1 MSKRLR
7 YKRPVRFPSEFYS
20 FVADF
25 TNGTQPGCRSLTSH
39 LRLGASKFAFAAL
52 AAVASPV
59 GVWAQDASVS
69 ANNIVTDGRTMTTVS
84 VNGNQTGITTSTIVK
99 NTGYNSFLNFEQVAD
114 TTVNLYLPDAT
125 SNLVNIVRD
134 GPVVIDGILNSYK
147 DGQIGGNVFFSDSHG
162 FIVGQSGVVN
172 VGSLTV
178 NTPTDQFLDSVIGA
192 DGTINEI
199 AASKLMRG
207 EIPIS
212 ADGSIIISG
221 QINAQNGITLDGQ
234 NVTLTGA
241 NSTQVT
247 ADELTQRQR
256 FQATVNAT
264 GLVEGGAMV
273 SSNGVIS
280 IVAAGSASVS
290 GRVNVGADTNGR
302 GGSINVTSGV
312 DITLAPTAELSAN
325 GEGASGIGGTIV
337 VYAGSSLFAQTGA
350 MVSAHG
356 AGTGAGGF
364 IELSGKYVEIGSVNI
379 DLMSDF
385 GLGGTFL
392 IDPDDVN
399 ITAASSILNAGV
411 NTQILANNSIT
422 IENGGSIDTTLLGG
436 VSGDITL
443 TAPTINVANGG
454 ILNASAVGGGTAG
467 TVSLIATKGNGG
479 TAQITVAGEIT
490 GGDVNLIATA
500 TAAPLTIIASLP
512 TADASVVI
520 NGGKIV
526 VSGALAVT
534 ATASTAAVAASLP
547 VGVVVT
553 NVTAAVDV
561 MGNAI
566 IEAASADLSSSAT
579 AVSIIATQSLA
590 PANSSVDGAV
600 AVSTVNSSATTHI
613 GDAAEL
619 TITDNVSLSATNTVI
634 SHADAIPIAVAFG
647 ASVAVSVVT
656 ATTAATID
664 GMGYISANSL
674 SLDTTTATDIVAN
687 ASAAAGG
694 ATAPHA
700 GSEASNYLNDAKYQ
714 SAASTSEGQVSVVGA
729 FALSDLTSTTT
740 ATVNSGKASDITGI
754 ASINTLTSNTVNVTA
769 DGSALDSDVG
779 VGVAVGINLAKV
791 QNNATLA
798 GQGISAGSLAVTAR
812 MNSAAAGTN
821 SFITNATSGAGGTSV
836 GVAGSLAVNLID
848 TQSLATI
855 SATAPVGI
863 NGGSITISAEDESV
877 STATAVPDTTGATG
891 DVGVGASVAINIV
904 ANRTTAIV
912 SNGTSITTP
921 GSVTLSADSVHA
933 ITTTA
938 EAGSSGGI
946 SITPALALSLVN
958 NVTTAQLGTGTTA
971 QQSAG
976 DINILASQQATETT
990 TASGAAAG
998 SDAAI
1003 GAAVSI
1009 ALIDDTVSATTLRDL
1024 NAANDITLRSWGASL
1039 STLEATASASGS
1051 EAADSSGDAQA
1062 GQDSDVDGTVTS
1074 NLTHASDQQNTAGVG
1089 DIDQQTA
1096 SSDGAAADSG
1106 RSASTG
1112 EGKVTVA
1119 AAVGVNVQNAT
1130 VSAGVPD
1137 GRSITAGGALI
1148 VATSSNITGAITTDG
1163 SAAGENPAAVGIGAA
1178 VSVNVVH
1185 AKNDATIG
1193 NSSVNADSVNV
1204 TAIKLDVAKLVAG
1217 VSADAVGDTYLSSAK
1232 SGAGGSNVG
1241 LAGSL
1246 ALNLVD
1252 TQSQATIAGGATV
1265 TLVGGDLLLN
1275 SDNQTS
1281 TTASALPDETG
1292 AAGGDVGIGASV
1304 AINILGNRSTANLG
1318 DEAVLTGVD
1327 EVTLSAS
1334 AIHEITTEA
1343 EAGSEGGVSITPVV
1357 ALSMINNTTTASLG
1371 TLAAGMTSTG
1381 AVTISAIQQATTTT
1395 TAKGQAAGGTA
1406 AIGAALALNLV
1417 NDKVIATTNR
1427 DITAGG
1433 DVTLS
1438 AAGASLGTLLAE
1450 ASASG
1455 GAPADDNGD
1464 AEAGQDD
1471 TVDDTVD
1478 GQFSSAQSQQ
1488 TASGVGDDD
1497 QQGETGSA
1505 ASEDHSAETSEGKV
1519 TVAAAVAVNIQ
1530 KSTVSASVQNTVNI
1544 SSPTGTL
1551 NILTASNT
1559 DASVTTNASAVGEE
1573 GAQAQVGIGAAVS
1586 VNVVRSANDATLG
1599 AGTHDVNGVNISANK
1614 LDVAALASNP
1624 ASTATRSDTYLS
1636 SATSGAGGTKV
1647 GIAGSLG
1654 MNIVDTHSVASIADG
1669 ASVTLSGDVTISADN
1684 QTKTTA
1690 TALPVEG
1697 TAGGTVGI
1705 GASAAINILGNR
1717 AIAKIGNNVTLTN
1730 ANNLTVSASAVHDIT
1745 TKAEAGAS
1753 GGVSIVPVLALA
1765 LVTNTASATIG
1776 SNAST
1781 LVVNNTV
1788 KVTVEQDATETTNA
1802 SATAAGDKV
1811 AVGIALSLALV
1822 TDKVVV
1828 STDRSIT
1835 ATEGNVTF
1843 SASGISTGSLTV
1855 TAGAAG
1861 AAEADENDES
1871 TDGGGDV
1878 DTKVSDQFGFASKIQ
1893 TDSNVGDTEQKS
1905 DTTATSGQDHSAGT
1919 SEGKLSVAAAVGVNV
1934 VTSSVSAKMTDGK
1947 DITAG
1952 GHLTVIAAN
1961 GTSGSVTSDAS
1972 ASGTQVSIGAAASVN
1987 AITSTNTARLGAATY
2002 TANGVTV
2009 SALKATPPNTPH
2021 VDSFITSAKSGAGGT
2036 KVGIAGALA
2045 LNLINSSSVA
2055 AISSTSIVN
2064 AGTGASIISADQ
2076 QMIATAS
2083 AAPLD
2088 DSATSGG
2095 KVGIGASV
2103 ALNLITSTS
2112 TAQIEDGA
2120 IFNNGAGISVLANS
2134 DVSTVTVA
2142 KAGSEGG
2149 IAIDAVV
2156 ALALLDITT
2165 TARIGTGNAI
2175 ETAGAVTITAT
2186 GAGENTATGTGE
2198 AAGGKVGVGAA
2209 VAVIAGGGDRST
2221 DILDTSVTSAVLA
2234 RDLTA
2239 SALTISASSARSYEA
2254 YATASSGGGKDMTDQ
2269 EAADSKSEST
2279 NNLEE
2284 NKNYQQGTGTP
2295 DQNAEGTS
2303 GTKGGNKV
2311 AVAAAVGVAAAQD
2324 LVSATLEDVTVTL
2337 TNDLIISATNDV
2349 DIMTRGDGT
2358 ASGAKVGVAVGVALS
2373 ISNNTANASIADGA
2387 TIASA
2392 GVITVNADTSKNMS
2406 HEVGKTDFLNGL
2418 SAIAFA
2424 GASSSKVSVAGALA
2438 VDVSNMTASATIGD
2452 NVTIGNVSRVGAV
2465 NVTADNSSRMSAKAT
2480 SYAVSTGKVGVGA
2493 SIAVIVSENEYEANV
2508 GAGTSIRSEG
2518 VTVSAANAKID
2529 PTETFSFTDL
2539 ESFQGDVVN
2548 KPLFSTGNYYTEAI
2562 GGSGSPKVAVQGSFA
2577 VMVFSD
2583 TMSAAVGKSLNSP
2596 AITAVTSV
2604 DSNGK
2609 NVTVSASNAV
2619 AARALSGAVALS
2631 GKVGVGVSSSVI
2643 VNESNTTAELG
2654 TNARLTAAGLVKIDA
2669 DGSQE
2674 IDVISVSAAG
2684 ASTVG
2689 VAGVASVLISKN
2701 DVQALVG
2708 SGAQIAATGNV
2719 SITADNDFDNLSVAG
2734 GLGVGNSAGIGAA
2747 AIVVTVNNITRAALA
2762 DGTSTANGVSISD
2775 VGALNIA
2782 ANATESGDA
2791 YAVAGGAAPGS
2802 VGVGAGAA
2810 IFIIDTTTEALVGNF
2825 AEIGQSSAAG
2835 DVSITAQDDT
2845 TLFTFPGAAGLGGS
2859 VGAGAAVGVGII
2871 TKTVS
2876 AKIGSDAKATGS
2888 DVLVEALSGEAVN
2901 VIAVSAGVGGSA
2913 GLAGAVAVYT
2923 IENNTTSSIGA
2934 RAEVFAARNVA
2945 VLAND
2950 FASVDSLVGSVG
2962 AGGSAGIGASVGIV
2976 IIDNKT
2982 YASVADGAKV
2992 TALGAGTG
3000 VDYVSDFNVTFSALS
3015 DSFKGAGLPD
3025 WDASGGLTASN
3036 ATANNADSKVGL
3048 TASDARDV
3056 GLSLLTKTRNSETF
3070 TQTANGV
3077 VVNAAASNSIRSLE
3091 IGFGGGGSAAI
3102 ALSGNVPVITADTR
3116 ATIGAAQINK
3126 MAGVADARQSII
3138 VAATSDIYNMG
3149 IAGAAAIGG
3158 GVGAGAGVTVT
3169 VVENTT
3175 KATVATGADMK
3186 AERDVNVTA
3195 LSKADFVSF
3204 SAAAAGG
3211 GSVALAGGV
3220 GVVSLTS
3227 TTTAQ
3232 LGGKTVA
3239 GGNVEVL
3246 ADDQTRVASMAGS
3259 VSVGLG
3265 VAGVGGAISVLSIDK
3280 TTTAEILANA
3290 NVTALGKDGTLS
3302 GYTGADMNSTTAVRG
3317 INIAATS
3324 GESNLTIAASAAGGL
3339 YAGISGVVTVQMHDI
3354 NTSAK
3359 IGANALINQDASQPG
3374 AHADQDVVVTARDT
3388 SISNVY
3394 AGGLAVGFVGLAGTI
3409 DVGVIKTTTTAV
3421 IADGVNLT
3429 AKRNVRVNALSN
3441 KAGNSVIVAGAAGLV
3456 SIGAAI
3462 AIYDY
3467 GNGIDPNGESKS
3479 QMSDASDGEFTLD
3492 DITGQASGQTNDE
3505 DGDGVS
3511 SLFEDAGT
3519 DQRIKTASSRAQT
3532 ARELITLE
3540 TDGTGLLVPAGTSA
3554 NIGNAT
3560 IIAGNEIG
3568 VRSYDK
3574 LTTTFTAGAA
3584 AAGIA
3589 GVGAG
3594 IVVQSVDTTNTAQLS
3609 GAATV
3614 SSAALAIN
3622 AHTIHS
3628 LTADT
3633 IVGAAGGFGLAA
3645 AVTYIEDNSDTYA
3658 YINGATVSV
3667 SGGVAVNAISARTID
3682 ADATGVSLGLT
3693 GAAGVSYAET
3703 SIGGETKAALGSDAS
3718 GATSNQG
3725 VNIGTSG
3732 NRTGSVTLGATS
3744 TDSVLAETIAAGGGI
3759 GFAIQGA
3766 VADGD
3771 VVTTVAT
3778 EMNNAN
3784 IYTANAIN
3792 SMASSN
3798 SAATT
3803 DSTGV
3808 SISGGLA
3815 AGVSLAES
3823 KLDVT
3828 VSNNVLG
3835 GSVLDGGSV
3844 SIGSEITRGR
3854 NDSDALAAAGALVGV
3869 AGSDAESDN
3878 TSSAITTVSGSTIN
3892 SGGQVSIT
3900 AATSTEQT
3908 SKSSGL
3914 AIGLIAAG
3922 SNNALSKSNTET
3934 ITAVTNMNGIT
3945 AGGLNITSTGDDKNY
3960 STAVAG
3966 SGGLVAGAASSSDTS
3981 TTSRTEAYA
3990 TTTGGA
3996 GNKYVIDVSTGL
4008 VDINATHTANFGGT
4022 VDSTQASLVG
4032 ASGADL
4038 DHQVRTTVIAEL
4050 GDHASVRA
4058 SNLTIEAAN
4067 NVFNRFRNSSGAI
4080 VGYESAEWNV
4090 NSGSGGLLNLPAGKA
4105 NVNIVQN
4112 TEANVGNNAD
4122 IRLLALGAGVSDLRI
4137 EAFNDVITEQKAKL
4151 DSGGAIATAKSVVE
4165 LAAIQNA
4172 TVNIGSN
4179 STLLVDLGNINVGAW
4194 NNARMEGRASA
4205 TTYGIAGAPDG
4216 HSWANLGVAN
4226 IVNIGTDTRIEA
4238 SNGYAPADG
4247 SLPRQATVN
4256 IFAGRSPE
4264 SGDRFTKE
4272 SVASNVNIKT
4282 TIDLFNNSA
4291 IPIPGSP
4298 DARANVI
4305 INASVNQGTTDNTN
4319 VSDTVPLIGVLA
4331 AGDIT
4336 IGAERGDIT
4345 LSAVGFGTDIY
4356 RQALAAAAS
4365 AVSEAFGGDEVTF
4378 DYHGGTT
4385 SNTGVGRVDL
4395 HGLVATGLQKYKSL
4409 TLDYG
4414 QGCTPTLVSCIVV
4427 SGTIGEDG
4435 ITRSSIT
4442 PDNSII
4448 IQRLRQ
4454 LELLIANTDGDTV
4467 AKGAYQN
4474 EINFLRQK
4482 LAALGLG
4489 SFDGSGNFSLAPYTS
4504 GLSPQQVLLAQK
4516 AETEVQLSGVTTGFT
4531 NQATVAD
4538 SSLSGS
4544 IAGAYNNGSANDHE
4558 SYVTAVRSAAASLT
4572 SYTSA
4577 VTTINTTPATIQ
4589 VSDGNGGFNTVNNPA
4604 LLVAP
4609 YTTAVTLVNT
4619 YNGYNS
4625 TISTNRTQANGFR
4638 TTINTNIA
4646 ANTTLQS
4653 EINGL
4658 ISIINA
4664 PGSTSAQVSTAQTQ
4678 ITSKLNAIVTN
4689 NTAIKTATNN
4699 LNSRM
4704 GTINTAL
4711 VNLTTTANGG
4721 TAIVKDPLASFGS
4734 LSYNLVAVDRAKTFV
4749 NDWDVALGTVNSTI
4763 STRVTT
4769 LVGSTPP
4776 VGGYTVGS
4784 FTTIASA
4791 LASSIPTQTEI
4802 NNASTTPAAAPTIPL
4817 IEVDDVAARLGN
4829 IYLSGNV
4836 VTGGSTGILSAPG
4849 NAEINITNNTAATL
4863 KVNNITMPSYDA
4875 GHVRVNGV
4883 LVDSIDDVAS
4893 FAPGQPTST
4902 KFAQVITGLTSSRPI
4917 VTLTNNYNPT
4927 DIAFP
4932 LGLAPP
4938 DLIVDGVINNIEG
4951 TVDLTSE
4958 YGNIFVYGAINA
4970 GSVNIVA
4977 KNGDFVSSY
4986 VNGFNHIGG
4995 DPASFNS
5002 PINSAEAG
5010 IGIIANG
5017 AISISA
5023 RYLNIN
5029 STIQSGIVDLSL
5041 NLSAIPTLTA
5051 LNPMDI
5057 GVYESAITIAFTTYR
5072 NSLTAGNSPSE
5083 TTQVPNVYG
5092 ESFTLNFNPTGLNTT
5107 ELKAAITEYKA
5118 AIVLDPSANPMYVIP
5133 VTTGGERQLI
5143 NIKDYLSGTGITP
5156 RLEFAV
5162 SDANTYKSDSGANGL
5177 AYQVVRSLTDD
5188 IGASYDV
5195 DNAQYVVNGA
5205 EVHGG
5210 YIQLYGQ
5217 ILNTSSTGGE
5227 LNVLDGFGRINIT
5240 NSSSIPLVL
5249 QTIDAGSDTTD
5260 VFGRGTAGVIDI
5272 TDITNVVS
5280 PDGDAPSQVS
5290 VKRTVYKRD
5299 YVPGNSTGAIQIATQ
5314 TGMLSTTTGLP
5325 SYSGTALV
5333 FSADGST
5340 SSDGND
5346 RNASYIT
5353 TSNLR
5358 YIWTTA
5364 TEYRLQ
5370 TTVTTKDRQLFG
5382 SSALSID
5389 FDTNFNSIGAPNVLS
5404 AVRVADG
5411 TYLSQVNTPTG
5422 TTTFINDG
5430 SGNPAILVTSPTN
5443 YVETPNTDSLVAPY
5457 QLVEGD
5463 FSFSDPR
5470 SSYTQTGQSSRSCNW
5485 WTLCIDS
5492 SVTTTYLLDQY
5503 YTTIKTS
5510 SLKADNPIGINFIGY
5525 NTAKVEV
5532 TSPSNVTLNGQVSAR
5547 NGDVLIAA
5555 TGSGHSIISND
5566 PGALITGRR
5575 ISLEAGASVGAS
5587 SGAAV
5592 QLRMDGVASGNGAL
5606 IATAGAGNV
5615 NLNAPNG
5622 VVVQKVTAAGNPEAD
5637 NGNVNI
5643 TVGTDIKSAQVGQFF
5658 TPTTDTAPLIQ
5669 APRVRLVAGN
5679 GDVGS
5684 IANPLMVN
5692 TGYSLGSRFFGNNVD
5707 PDPYYGLTVLAS
5719 GDIGI
5724 SSASWGNTS
5733 QAWTGNEDGTMLVDQ
5748 VVSLGGDILLR
5759 TTGQILDNNPIEAV
5773 DTRTYAELLG
5783 YWNSL
5788 GLVEGTTEN
5797 AEKVAF
5803 VKATFEQGRNVD
5815 YQTYWKMR
5823 STQAD
5828 GGETY
5833 NPAFDF
5839 ELDELSDMYQA
5850 LLRVGADIAS
5860 YEQEQTNIY
5869 HALHATVGDLTQ
5881 TYEAGYGGLPDYDD
5895 YWAIRQTQS
5904 DRGEVY
5910 DSNHQY
5916 TVDPDSALYQRLVAA
5931 NINVATYEADQ
5942 TARYHALNAEVGTLT
5957 TTYVS
5962 GYQGKAHY
5970 DDYWQMRQSQPDSGA
5985 TYNPTFEVTLNTD
5998 SRTYQTLV
6006 EQGVDIGA
6014 YEDQL
6019 TDRYH
6024 ALHNEVGGLTATYDT
6039 GYRYVLADNPD
6050 DEAALLN
6057 RSSYT
6062 ENQLVFKLSPGA
6074 LKTITGTNPVIKAPN
6089 VKGRTVT
6096 LEAGVGI
6103 GETLNRD
6110 PNVANSGGIDIPGG
6124 LAPSA
6129 LTDAQKIALARAER
6143 PDLLIIVGAI
6153 GGLPVGA
6160 TQEQTDAYNDA
6171 VNAGVLIGPTTV
6183 YLGKN
6188 ESEMTAGERAV
6199 LQAAAS
6205 GLVDAKELTIKVLS
6219 KRPLNFEANEALNV
6233 VVTGVPTAGLD
6244 TGSAFLASRGNG
6256 LLNSISVAGETRIQA
6271 VGPIA
6276 NVGTG
6281 IVQTGNLILESA
6293 QGGIGS
6299 GLNPL
6304 NLNAPVFGPLQISLH
6319 DGASLIGRAQG
6330 DIDLDMAGTAN
6341 IDTIYSPGDVTVA
6354 GETGILNAN
6363 DDDLINILGR
6373 VVTLTA
6379 EAGDIGAAER
6389 TLNVGVNFG
6398 GGITAAAPA
6407 GAIYVSGT
6415 RVAKFVVTSA
6425 LAPNAIS
6432 LLSKTDVVINGPV
6445 TTDGQVILNSIGKT
6459 SITDRG
6465 VVTSNLGNIDVTVG
6479 SIQMFDGATLV
6490 SQAGTVDVTTTLG
6503 DAVLTGVS
6511 AFGDVTI
6518 DVVDRVFAGTTPLRD
6533 YDIETTSQDA
6543 VVMVIAGLG
6552 IGDKTMPNTVS
6563 LDWPFDV
6570 DNAMGPVTDVA
6581 NPLIIKTGKIDL
6593 EATTGDV
6600 NVITP
6605 LAIAEAQL
6613 NAVAGSIDIA
6623 AAAAFHTQS
6632 STSGQDVIVVSVGD
6646 LTADALSGGTSS
6658 SGLVNLISTAGALNV
6673 GTSTSSGTQT
6683 MNALNDV
6690 TFTQITTTGA
6700 LPTDPGNVDG
6710 TSTNGAIIGGSI
6722 DATGTV
6728 QLTGNGI
6735 GFDTINAGVDAI
6747 LVSSKDIIG
6756 DTLEA
6761 ANHADLTA
6769 GSETYLGDIA
6779 INNVSAKTMSFD
6791 AKGELK
6797 LPDLNVAESVILR
6810 GGTITGEITQVPSGP
6825 NPLQLTLAG
6834 GRGAVGTRATV
6845 SVDAPAGLEIGDLF
6859 FVDTLLDTTA
6869 ENVSIANAFVPGS
6882 LRLMSPLQTLL
6893 FDNRSPLP
6901 QYNANVQFYE
6911 QSLAF
6916 DLDLQGFAST
6926 SNAFV
6931 VQYNVSAD
6939 STEEADLLEFPG
6951 AGLVRDTIRTMRS
6964 AVDWG
6969 HEPGTLLWGL
6979 DLSVDEVDIVYEDD
6993 DVIFI
6998 DDVAYFVGSV
7008 RGQGPA
7014 VKLGEQ

>member
-1 MSKRLR
+1 M
-7 YKRPVRFPSEFYS
+7 
-20 FVADF
+20 
-25 TNGTQPGCRSLTSH
+25 
-39 LRLGASKFAFAAL
+39 
-52 AAVASPV
+52 ASPV
-59 GVWAQDASVS
+59 VVRAQDAGAS
-69 ANNIVTDGRTMTTVS
+69 AAPVNNIVTDGRTMTTVS
-84 VNGNQTGITTSTIVK
+84 VSGSQTGITTGTIVN
-99 NTGYNSFLNFEQVAD
+99 NTGYNSFSSFKQVAD
-114 TTVNLYLPDAT
+114 TTVNLYLPSDT
-125 SNLVNIVRD
+125 SNLVNIVRG
-134 GPVVIDGILNSYK
+134 GPVVVDGILNSYK
-147 DGQIGGNVFFSDSHG
+147 DGEIGGNVFFSDSHG

-178 NTPTDQFLDSVIGA
+178 NTPTDQFLESVIGA
-192 DGTINEI
+192 DGTINHV
-199 AASKLMRG
+199 AAGKLMRG

-212 ADGSIIISG
+212 PDGLIVISG

-234 NVTLTGA
+234 NVTLTGSNGA
-241 NSTQVT
+241 QVT
-247 ADELTQRQR
+247 GNDLTQRQL
-256 FQATVNAT
+256 FQATVNSA
-264 GLVEGGAMV
+264 GLVEGGSMV
-273 SSNGVIS
+273 SNNGVIS
-280 IVAAGSASVS
+280 IVAAGNANVS
-290 GRVNVGADTNGR
+290 GQVSVGASSTGQ
-302 GGSINVTSGV
+302 GGQINVTSGG
-312 DITLAPTAELSAN
+312 DITVAPTANLSAD
-325 GEGASGIGGTIV
+325 GEGVSGIGGTIV

-350 MVSAHG
+350 MISARG

-364 IELSGKYVEIGSVNI
+364 VELSGKYVEIGSVEL
-379 DLMSDF
+379 DLLSDS
-385 GLGGTFL
+385 GAGGTLL
-392 IDPDDVN
+392 IDPIDVT
-399 ITAASSILNAGV
+399 ITAGNSILNAGV
-411 NTQILANNSIT
+411 NTVVEADNSIT
-422 IENGGSIDTTLLGG
+422 IAAGGSIDTTLSGG
-436 VSGDITL
+436 ASGDITL
-443 TAPTINVANGG
+443 TAPIIGVVAGG
-454 ILNASAVGGGTAG
+454 LLNAEAVDAGGTAG
-467 TVSLIATKGNGG
+467 TVSLNASKIGGG
-479 TAQITVAGEIT
+479 TAQITIGGEIR

-500 TAAPLTIIASLP
+500 TSAPLTIIASLP
-512 TADASVVI
+512 TATASISI
-520 NGGKIV
+520 NGGVIAA
-526 VSGALAVT
+526 SGALIAT
-534 ATASTAAVAASLP
+534 ATASSAAVAANLP

-553 NVTAAVDV
+553 NISASVDV
-561 MGNAI
+561 IGGATINA
-566 IEAASADLSSSAT
+566 SSAT
-579 AVSIIATQSLA
+579 LSSDATAVNVIATQSLV

-600 AVSTVNSSATTHI
+600 AISTVNSSAITHV
-613 GDAAEL
+613 GTADL
-619 TITDNVSLSATNTVI
+619 TITGDVSLGATNTVM
-634 SHADAIPIAVAFG
+634 SHADATPNAAAFG
-647 ASVAVSVVT
+647 ASVAVSVVN

-664 GMGYISANSL
+664 GMGYISAGSL
-674 SLDTTTATDIVAN
+674 SLNAITATDIVAN
-687 ASAAAGG
+687 ASAASGG
-694 ATAPHA
+694 ATEPQA
-700 GSEASNYLNDAKYQ
+700 GSEASNYLSDPNYQ

-729 FALSDLTSTTT
+729 LAISDLTSTTT
-740 ATVNSGKASDITGI
+740 ASVNSGKISVIAGN
-754 ASINTLTSNTVNVTA
+754 ASINTLTSNTANVTA

-798 GQGISAGSLAVTAR
+798 GQGISAGSLVVSAG
-812 MNSAAAGTN
+812 MNAAAAGTN

-836 GVAGSLAVNLID
+836 GVAGSLAVNLVD
-848 TQSLATI
+848 TQSLASI
-855 SATAPVGI
+855 SADVPVVI
-863 NGGSITISAEDESV
+863 NGGTVTISAEDESV
-877 STATAVPDTTGATG
+877 STANAAPDTTGATG

-904 ANRTTAIV
+904 ANRTTAGIANNTYI
-912 SNGTSITTP
+912 STP

-946 SITPALALSLVN
+946 SITPALALALVS
-958 NVTTAQLGTGTTA
+958 NVTAAQIGTGTSV
-971 QQSAG
+971 QQSTG
-976 DINILASQQATETT
+976 DISVLASQQATETT

-1003 GAAVSI
+1003 GAAISI
-1009 ALIDDTVSATTLRDL
+1009 ALIDDTVSATTFRDL
-1024 NAANDITLRSWGASL
+1024 NATNDITLRSWGSSL

-1051 EAADSSGDAQA
+1051 EAADSNGDAQA
-1062 GQDSDVDGTVTS
+1062 GQDSDVDATVTS

-1089 DIDQQTA
+1089 DTDQQQA
-1096 SSDGAAADSG
+1096 SSDGAADDSG

-1119 AAVGVNVQNAT
+1119 AAVGVNVQNAA

-1137 GRSITAGGALI
+1137 SRNITAGGALT
-1148 VATSSNITGAITTDG
+1148 VATSSNITGSITTDG
-1163 SAAGENPAAVGIGAA
+1163 SAVGENPAAVGIGAA
-1178 VSVNVVH
+1178 VAVNVIH

-1193 NSSVNADSVNV
+1193 NGIVNAASVNV
-1204 TAIKLDVAKLVAG
+1204 TSLKLDVAKLVAG
-1217 VSADAVGDTYLSSAK
+1217 DPADAVADTYLASAT

-1241 LAGSL
+1241 IAGSL

-1252 TQSQATIAGGATV
+1252 TQSKATIAGGATV
-1265 TLVGGDLLLN
+1265 TLAGDDLVLK

-1304 AINILGNRSTANLG
+1304 AINIIANRSTATLG
-1318 DEAVLTGVD
+1318 DEAVLTGAD

-1357 ALSMINNTTTASLG
+1357 ALSMINNTTTAFLG
-1371 TLAAGMTSTG
+1371 TLAAGVTSTG
-1381 AVTISAIQQATTTT
+1381 AVTISATQQATTTT

-1417 NDKVIATTNR
+1417 NDKVSATTNR
-1427 DITAGG
+1427 NITAGG

-1438 AAGASLGTLLAE
+1438 AAGASFGTLLAE

-1464 AEAGQDD
+1464 AEAGQDS

-1478 GQFSSAQSQQ
+1478 GQFTSAKSQQ
-1488 TASGVGDDD
+1488 AASGVGDDD
-1497 QQGETGSA
+1497 QQGDTGSA
-1505 ASEDHSAETSEGKV
+1505 ASENHSAETSEGKV

-1530 KSTVSASVQNTVNI
+1530 NSTVSASVPNTVNI
-1544 SSPTGTL
+1544 TSDTGIL

-1559 DASVTTNASAVGEE
+1559 DGSVTTNASAVGEE

-1586 VNVVRSANDATLG
+1586 VNVVRSASDATLG
-1599 AGTHDVNGVNISANK
+1599 TGTHDVKGVNISANK

-1624 ASTATRSDTYLS
+1624 ASTATRSDTYFS

-1647 GIAGSLG
+1647 GIAGALG
-1654 MNIVDTHSVASIADG
+1654 LNIVDTHSVASIADG
-1669 ASVTLSGDVTISADN
+1669 ADVTLSGNVSISADN
-1684 QTKTTA
+1684 QTTTTA
-1690 TALPVEG
+1690 EALPVEG

-1717 AIAKIGNNVTLTN
+1717 AIAKVGNNVTLTN
-1730 ANNLTVSASAVHDIT
+1730 ADNLTVSASAVHDIT
-1745 TKAEAGAS
+1745 TTAEAGAS

-1781 LVVNNTV
+1781 LVVND
-1788 KVTVEQDATETTNA
+1788 TVEVTAEQEATETTDA
-1802 SATAAGDKV
+1802 SATAVGDKV

-1835 ATEGNVTF
+1835 ATTGDVTF

-1878 DTKVSDQFGFASKIQ
+1878 DAKVTDQFTFASDTQ
-1893 TDSNVGDTEQKS
+1893 SSSNVGDAEQKS
-1905 DTTATSGQDHSAGT
+1905 DTTATSSQDHSAGT

-1934 VTSSVSAKMTDGK
+1934 VTASVSANMTDGR

-1987 AITSTNTARLGAATY
+1987 AITSTNNARLGTATY

-2009 SALKATPPNTPH
+2009 SALKATPPNAPH
-2021 VDSFITSAKSGAGGT
+2021 VDSFVTSAKSGAGGT
-2036 KVGIAGALA
+2036 KIGIAGALA
-2045 LNLINSSSVA
+2045 LNLIDSSSVA
-2055 AISSTSIVN
+2055 TISSTSIVD
-2064 AGTGASIISADQ
+2064 AGTGASTISADQ
-2076 QMIATAS
+2076 QMTASAS

-2134 DVSTVTVA
+2134 DVSTVTEA
-2142 KAGSEGG
+2142 SAGSEGG

-2165 TARIGTGNAI
+2165 TARIGTGSAI
-2175 ETAGAVTITAT
+2175 ITAGDVTVTAT
-2186 GAGENTATGTGE
+2186 GAGENTVTGTGE
-2198 AAGGKVGVGAA
+2198 AEGGKVGVGAA

-2221 DILDTSVTSAVLA
+2221 DIKDTSVTSAVLA
-2234 RDLTA
+2234 RDLTGD
-2239 SALTISASSARSYEA
+2239 ALTISATSARSYEA
-2254 YATASSGGGKDMTDQ
+2254 YATASAGGGKDLEPSETSS
-2269 EAADSKSEST
+2269 AEST
-2279 NNLEE
+2279 QNLKETE
-2284 NKNYQQGTGTP
+2284 GYQEGTGTP
-2295 DQNAEGTS
+2295 EENVES
-2303 GTKGGNKV
+2303 TKGGNKV

-2324 LVSATLEDVTVTL
+2324 IVSATLEDVTVTL
-2337 TNDLIISATNDV
+2337 TDDLIISAANDV

-2387 TIASA
+2387 TVASA
-2392 GVITVNADTSKNMS
+2392 GTITVNADTSKNMS
-2406 HEVGKTDFLNGL
+2406 QEDGKTDFLNGL

-2452 NVTIGNVSRVGAV
+2452 NVTIGDLSRVGAV
-2465 NVTADNSSRMSAKAT
+2465 NVTAGNSSRMSAKAT

-2508 GAGTSIRSEG
+2508 GAGTSIISEG
-2518 VTVSAANAKID
+2518 VTVSAENAKIE
-2529 PTETFSFTDL
+2529 PTESFSFTDL
-2539 ESFQGDVVN
+2539 ESFQDDVVN

-2583 TMSAAVGKSLNSP
+2583 TTSAAIGKSLNSP
-2596 AITAVTSV
+2596 AYTAMTTV
-2604 DSNGK
+2604 DSNGE
-2609 NVTVSASNAV
+2609 NVTVSASNAL

-2643 VNESNTTAELG
+2643 VSEGNTTAELG
-2654 TNARLTAAGLVKIDA
+2654 TNARLTDAGEVEIDA
-2669 DGSQE
+2669 DGLQE

-2689 VAGVASVLISKN
+2689 VAGVASVLISENNVK
-2701 DVQALVG
+2701 ALVG
-2708 SGAQIAATGNV
+2708 SGAQIAASGGV

-2762 DGTSTANGVSISD
+2762 DGTSTANGVIISEA
-2775 VGALNIA
+2775 GALNIA
-2782 ANATESGDA
+2782 ATATESGEA

-2802 VGVGAGAA
+2802 VGVGAGAG

-2825 AEIGQSSAAG
+2825 AEIGQTSATG
-2835 DVSITAQDDT
+2835 DVSITARDDT

-2859 VGAGAAVGVGII
+2859 VGAGAAVGIGII
-2871 TKTVS
+2871 TKAVS
-2876 AKIGSDAKATGS
+2876 AEIGSDAEVASS
-2888 DVLVEALSGEAVN
+2888 DVSVKALSGEAIN
-2901 VIAVSAGVGGSA
+2901 IIAVSAGVGGSA

-2923 IENNTTSSIGA
+2923 IENDTTASIGA

-2945 VLAND
+2945 VLANG
-2950 FASVDSLVGSVG
+2950 FTSVDSLVGSVG

-2976 IIDNKT
+2976 IIDNAT
-2982 YASVADGAKV
+2982 YASIADGAKV
-2992 TALGAGTG
+2992 TALGNG
-3000 VDYVSDFNVTFSALS
+3000 VGVGYISDFDVYFSELS
-3015 DSFKGAGLPD
+3015 DSFDGAELPD
-3025 WDASGGLTASN
+3025 WDDDSGLTASN
-3036 ATANNADSKVGL
+3036 ATADGADSDVGL
-3048 TASDARDV
+3048 TASEARDV
-3056 GLSLLTKTRNSETF
+3056 GLSLLTKTRNSDTI

-3091 IGFGGGGSAAI
+3091 VGFAGGGSAAI

-3116 ATIGAAQINK
+3116 ATIGAAEINK
-3126 MAGVADARQSII
+3126 MAGAAGDNQSVI
-3138 VAATSDIYNMG
+3138 VAAASDIYNLG
-3149 IAGAAAIGG
+3149 IAGAVALGG
-3158 GVGAGAGVTVT
+3158 GVGAGAGVTVS

-3186 AERDVNVTA
+3186 AEQNVNVTA
-3195 LSKADFVSF
+3195 YSKADFVTF

-3246 ADDQTRVASMAGS
+3246 ADNQTRVASMAGS

-3290 NVTALGKDGTLS
+3290 DVTALGNDDAMS
-3302 GYTGADMNSTTAVRG
+3302 AYTGADMTSTTAVRG
-3317 INIAATS
+3317 INVAAIS

-3359 IGANALINQDASQPG
+3359 IGADALINKDTSLG
-3374 AHADQDVVVTARDT
+3374 VAHSGQDVVVTARNT

-3394 AGGLAVGFVGLAGTI
+3394 AGGLAVGFVGLAGTV
-3409 DVGVIKTTTTAV
+3409 DVGVVKTTTTAV
-3421 IADGVNLT
+3421 IADGVNLD
-3429 AKRNVRVNALSN
+3429 AAHDVRVNALSN

-3456 SIGAAI
+3456 SIGAAV

-3467 GNGIDPNGESKS
+3467 GNGIDPNGESKN
-3479 QMSDASDGEFTLD
+3479 QMSDASDGAFTLD
-3492 DITGQASGQTNDE
+3492 DITDQAVGQTNDE
-3505 DGDGVS
+3505 DGEGIS
-3511 SLFEDAGT
+3511 SLFTDAGT
-3519 DQRIKTASSRAQT
+3519 DDRIKTASSRAQT
-3532 ARELITLE
+3532 ARESITLE

-3554 NIGNAT
+3554 NIGDVT
-3560 IIAGNEIG
+3560 ITAGNAIG
-3568 VRSYDK
+3568 VHSYDK

-3584 AAGIA
+3584 AAGVA

-3614 SSAALAIN
+3614 SSAVLAIN
-3622 AHTIHS
+3622 ALSIHS

-3633 IVGAAGGFGLAA
+3633 VVGAAGGFGLAA
-3645 AVTYIEDNSDTYA
+3645 AATYIEDNSDTYA
-3658 YINGATVSV
+3658 YINGATISV
-3667 SGGVAVNAISARTID
+3667 SGGVAVNAISARAID
-3682 ADATGVSLGLT
+3682 ADASGVALGLS

-3718 GATSNQG
+3718 GVTSNQG

-3744 TDSVLAETIAAGGGI
+3744 IDSVLVETIAAGGGI

-3766 VADGD
+3766 VADGG

-3778 EMNNAN
+3778 EMNNAE
-3784 IYTANAIN
+3784 IYTAGAIS
-3792 SMASSN
+3792 SMASAN

-3803 DSTGV
+3803 DATGV

-3815 AGVSLAES
+3815 AGVSLSES
-3823 KLDVT
+3823 ALDVS
-3828 VSNNVLG
+3828 VSNTVQG

-3854 NDSDALAAAGALVGV
+3854 TDSDALAAAGALVGI

-3878 TSSAITTVSGSTIN
+3878 TSSAITSVSGSTIN
-3892 SGGQVSIT
+3892 SAGQVSIT

-3908 SKSSGL
+3908 SKSSGI

-3922 SNNALSKSNTET
+3922 SNNALSKSNTRT
-3934 ITAVTNMNGIT
+3934 ISAVINMYGIT
-3945 AGGLNITSTGDDKNY
+3945 AGGLDITSTGDDKNF
-3960 STAVAG
+3960 STAEAG

-3981 TTSRTEAYA
+3981 TVSLTEAYA

-4008 VDINATHTANFGGT
+4008 VDINATHTVDFGGT

-4038 DHQVRTTVIAEL
+4038 DHQVLTTVTAEL
-4050 GDHASVRA
+4050 GDYASVRA

-4080 VGYESAEWNV
+4080 VGYENAVWNV

-4105 NVNIVQN
+4105 NVNIIQN

-4151 DSGGAIATAKSVVE
+4151 DSGGAIATAQSVVE
-4165 LAAIQNA
+4165 LAAVQNA

-4179 STLLVDLGNINVGAW
+4179 STLLVDLGNINAGAW
-4194 NNARMEGRASA
+4194 NQAKMEGRASA
-4205 TTYGIAGAPDG
+4205 TTYGVAGAPDG
-4216 HSWANLGVAN
+4216 HSWANLWVAN
-4226 IVNIGTDTRIEA
+4226 IVNIGTDSRIEA

-4264 SGDRFTKE
+4264 VGDRFSQD

-4298 DARANVI
+4298 DAQANVV
-4305 INASVNQGTTDNTN
+4305 INAAVNQGTSNNSN

-4356 RQALAAAAS
+4356 RQALAEAAS

-4385 SNTGVGRVDL
+4385 SNIGVGRVDL
-4395 HGLVATGLQKYKSL
+4395 LGLVATGLQKYKSL

-4414 QGCTPTLVSCIVV
+4414 EGCTPTLVSCIVV

-4442 PDNSII
+4442 PDNSVIV
-4448 IQRLRQ
+4448 QRLRQ

-4489 SFDGSGNFSLAPYTS
+4489 TFDGSGNFSLTAYVS
-4504 GLSPQQVLLAQK
+4504 GLSPQQLLMAQK
-4516 AETEVQLSGVTTGFT
+4516 AETEAQLSGVTQGFT

-4538 SSLSGS
+4538 DSLSGS
-4544 IAGAYNNGSANDHE
+4544 IADAYDDGTSNDYL
-4558 SYVTAVRSAAASLT
+4558 SYVSVIQTAAASL
-4572 SYTSA
+4572 SA
-4577 VTTINTTPATIQ
+4577 YVAAVATPPTIVNGDGDTVT
-4589 VSDGNGGFNTVNNPA
+4589 NPA
-4604 LLVAP
+4604 YA
-4609 YTTAVTLVNT
+4609 AAQTLISNYNT
-4619 YNGYNS
+4619 YNS
-4625 TISTNRTQANGFR
+4625 TIATKRTEANGYK
-4638 TTINTNIA
+4638 TTIRTNIA
-4646 ANTTLQS
+4646 ANATLQS
-4653 EINGL
+4653 EITSL
-4658 ISIINA
+4658 IAIINA
-4664 PGSTSAQVSTAQTQ
+4664 PGSTSTQISTAQTQ

-4689 NTAIKTATNN
+4689 NTAIKTATSN
-4699 LNSRM
+4699 LNSRL

-4711 VNLTTTANGG
+4711 VNLTTTANGSAV
-4721 TAIVKDPLASFGS
+4721 TTGS
-4734 LSYNLVAVDRAKTFV
+4734 LKTNLDIVANAKTFV
-4749 NDWDVALGTVNSTI
+4749 NAWDGALGTVNSTI

-4769 LVGSTPP
+4769 LVGATPP

-4784 FTTIASA
+4784 FTITASN
-4791 LASSIPTQTEI
+4791 LASTIETLDTQIPS
-4802 NNASTTPAAAPTIPL
+4802 ASTTPASAPTVPM

-4883 LVDSIDDVAS
+4883 LVDSVDDVAS

-4902 KFAQVITGLTSSRPI
+4902 KFAQVLTGLTSSRPI

-4970 GSVNIVA
+4970 GSVNILA

-5002 PINSAEAG
+5002 PTNSAEAG

-5041 NLSAIPTLTA
+5041 TLDASPTLTA
-5051 LNPMDI
+5051 LNPADI
-5057 GVYESAITIAFTTYR
+5057 GVSPDEITGKFDAYR
-5072 NSLTAGNSPSE
+5072 SSLTAGNSPSE
-5083 TTQVPNVYG
+5083 TTSVTNGYG
-5092 ESFTLNFNPTGLNTT
+5092 RSFTINFNPTGLNTT
-5107 ELKAAITEYKA
+5107 ELKGAVTQYSA
-5118 AIVLDPSANPMYVIP
+5118 AIVLDPSANPMYVI
-5133 VTTGGERQLI
+5133 TGGGEQQLI
-5143 NIKDYLSGTGITP
+5143 NIKDFLSGTGITP
-5156 RLEFAV
+5156 RLEFAI
-5162 SDANTYKSDSGANGL
+5162 SDANEYKTDSSANGL
-5177 AYQVVRSLTDD
+5177 AYQVIKSLTDD

-5217 ILNTSSTGGE
+5217 ILNTSSSGGQ

-5240 NSSSIPLVL
+5240 NNSPIPLVL
-5249 QTIDAGSDTTD
+5249 QTIDAGSDTTGTL
-5260 VFGRGTAGVIDI
+5260 GRGTAGVIDI

-5280 PDGDAPSQVS
+5280 PDGNSPSQVS
-5290 VKRTVYKRD
+5290 VKHTVYKRD
-5299 YVPGNSTGAIQIATQ
+5299 YVPGASTGAIQIATQ
-5314 TGMLSTTTGLP
+5314 TGTLDTTTGLP
-5325 SYSGTALV
+5325 SYSGTALL
-5333 FSADGST
+5333 FNSDGST

-5358 YIWTTA
+5358 YIWTTS
-5364 TEYRLQ
+5364 TDYRYQVNVQ
-5370 TTVTTKDRQLFG
+5370 TKSQQLFG
-5382 SSALSID
+5382 SSALEISSS
-5389 FDTNFNSIGAPNVLS
+5389 TNFSSIGAPAELINSRL
-5404 AVRVADG
+5404 ADG
-5411 TYLSQVNTPTG
+5411 TYLSQDTTPNGRTQFIATDGRVVYSDGTRVDGTG
-5422 TTTFINDG
+5422 NST
-5430 SGNPAILVTSPTN
+5430 PAILITTTTN
-5443 YVETPNTDSLVAPY
+5443 YSAVQNSSIDSTPLVT
-5457 QLVEGD
+5457 GD

-5470 SSYTQTGQSSRSCNW
+5470 SSYSQTGQSSRECNW

-5492 SVTTTYLLDQY
+5492 TVTTNYLLDQY
-5503 YTTIKTS
+5503 YTTIKTY
-5510 SLKADNPIGINFIGY
+5510 SLKANNPIDINFIGY
-5525 NTAKVEV
+5525 NTAAVEV
-5532 TSPSNVTLNGQVSAR
+5532 TSPSNVILNGQISAR
-5547 NGDVLIAA
+5547 NGDVKIAA
-5555 TGSGHSIISND
+5555 TGAGHSIISND

-5575 ISLEAGASVGAS
+5575 ISLVAGASVGAS
-5587 SGAAV
+5587 STAAV

-5622 VVVQKVTAAGNPEAD
+5622 VVVQRVTAAGNPVAD

-5643 TVGTDIKSAQVGQFF
+5643 TVGTDIKSAQVSQFF

-5669 APRVRLVAGN
+5669 APRVRLTAGN

-5684 IANPLMVN
+5684 VTNPLMVN
-5692 TGYSLGSRFFGNNVD
+5692 TGYSLGSRVFGDNVD
-5707 PDPYYGLTVLAS
+5707 PDPYFGLTALAS

-5724 SSASWGNTS
+5724 SSAAWGDTS
-5733 QAWTGNEDGTMLVDQ
+5733 QAWTGNADGTMFVDQ

-5773 DTRTYAELLG
+5773 DTRTYDELLG

-5788 GLVEGTTEN
+5788 GLVEGTAEN
-5797 AEKVAF
+5797 AEKVALA
-5803 VKATFEQGRNVD
+5803 KATFEQGRNVN
-5815 YQTYWKMR
+5815 YQTYWEFRAM
-5823 STQAD
+5823 QAD
-5828 GGETY
+5828 GGAAY
-5833 NPAFDF
+5833 DPGF
-5839 ELDELSDMYQA
+5839 E
-5850 LLRVGADIAS
+5850 I
-5860 YEQEQTNIY
+5860 
-5869 HALHATVGDLTQ
+5869 
-5881 TYEAGYGGLPDYDD
+5881 
-5895 YWAIRQTQS
+5895 
-5904 DRGEVY
+5904 
-5910 DSNHQY
+5910 
-5916 TVDPDSALYQRLVAA
+5916 TVDPTSLNYQA
-5931 NINVATYEADQ
+5931 
-5942 TARYHALNAEVGTLT
+5942 
-5957 TTYVS
+5957 
-5962 GYQGKAHY
+5962 
-5970 DDYWQMRQSQPDSGA
+5970 
-5985 TYNPTFEVTLNTD
+5985 
-5998 SRTYQTLV
+5998 LV
-6006 EQGVDIGA
+6006 EQGVVISD
-6014 YEDQL
+6014 YEDQQTL
-6019 TDRYH
+6019 RYH
-6024 ALHNEVGGLTATYDT
+6024 ALHEEIGELTAAYET
-6039 GYRYVLADNPD
+6039 GYRYVLDDHTD

-6096 LEAGVGI
+6096 LEAGVSI

-6110 PNVANSGGIDIPGG
+6110 PSVANSGGIDIPGG
-6124 LAPSA
+6124 IAPRD

-6143 PDLLIIVGAI
+6143 PDLLIIVGDI
-6153 GGLPVGA
+6153 GSLPA
-6160 TQEQTDAYNDA
+6160 DPTQDQIDAYNAA
-6171 VNAGVLIGPTTV
+6171 VAAGVLTGPTTV
-6183 YLGKN
+6183 YLGLD
-6188 ESEMTAGERAV
+6188 ESEMTAGERAA
-6199 LQAAAS
+6199 LQAAAN
-6205 GLVDAKELTIKVLS
+6205 GLVDANQLTIRVLN
-6219 KRPLNFEANEALNV
+6219 KRPLNFEAAEALNV
-6233 VVTGVPTAGLD
+6233 VVTGTPINGFD
-6244 TGSAFLASRGNG
+6244 TGTAYLASRGNG
-6256 LLNSISVAGETRIQA
+6256 LLDSINVTGETRIQA

-6281 IVQTGNLILESA
+6281 LVETGNLILESA

-6299 GLNPL
+6299 GIDPFNPT
-6304 NLNAPVFGPLQISLH
+6304 GPAFSPMRLSLH
-6319 DGASLIGRAQG
+6319 DGASLIARAQG
-6330 DIDLDMAGTAN
+6330 DIDLDMTGTAI
-6341 IDTIYSPGDVTVA
+6341 IDTIYSPGDVQVVSDS
-6354 GETGILNAN
+6354 GILNAN
-6363 DDDLINILGR
+6363 DDQLINILGTD
-6373 VVTLTA
+6373 VVLTTTT
-6379 EAGDIGAAER
+6379 GNIGAADR
-6389 TLNVGVNFG
+6389 TLNVGANFG

-6407 GAIYVSGT
+6407 GAIYLFGT
-6415 RVAKFVVTSA
+6415 QNAKFVITSA
-6425 LAPNAIS
+6425 LAPNAIE
-6432 LLSKTDVVINGPV
+6432 LSSETDAVLNGPV
-6445 TTDGQVILNSIGKT
+6445 TSGGQVQIVTAGKV
-6459 SITDRG
+6459 SITDIG
-6465 VVTSNLGNIDVTVG
+6465 SVSSVASNIVVSAG
-6479 SIQMFDGATLV
+6479 SLQMFNGATMTA
-6490 SQAGTVDVTTTLG
+6490 QTGEVDITITTG
-6503 DAVLTGVS
+6503 DAVVTGIS
-6511 AFGDVTI
+6511 TLGDVTI
-6518 DVVDRVFAGTTPLRD
+6518 DVAGRVFAGTIPQRVF
-6533 YDIETTSQDA
+6533 DIETTGANALVKITSGA
-6543 VVMVIAGLG
+6543 G
-6552 IGDKTMPNTVS
+6552 IGDKTTFNTSS
-6563 LDWPFDV
+6563 LDWPYDGSTLADPISDV
-6570 DNAMGPVTDVA
+6570 V
-6581 NPLIIKTGKIDL
+6581 NPLIIKTGAIEL
-6593 EATTGDV
+6593 GATTGDI
-6600 NVITP
+6600 NAITP
-6605 LAIAEAQL
+6605 LAITEAKL
-6613 NAVAGSIDIA
+6613 TADTGSIDIA

-6632 STSGQDVIVVSVGD
+6632 TTAGRNVKLVSQGD
-6646 LTADALSGGTSS
+6646 LTVDILTGGTLG
-6658 SGLVNLISTAGALNV
+6658 SGTVNLEAVAGALVV
-6673 GTSTSSGTQT
+6673 GTSTSTGTQT
-6683 MNALNDV
+6683 WLSLNDV
-6690 TFTQITTTGA
+6690 TFTQVTTTGA
-6700 LPTDPGNVDG
+6700 LPGDPGDVDI
-6710 TSTNGAIIGGSI
+6710 TSASGEILGGSI
-6722 DATGTV
+6722 DAAGTV
-6728 QLTGNGI
+6728 RLNGNGI
-6735 GFDTINAGVDAI
+6735 DFETIKAGVDAI
-6747 LVSSKDIIG
+6747 LVSSKDIYG
-6756 DTLEA
+6756 DELEA
-6761 ANHADLTA
+6761 GNHADLTA
-6769 GSETYLGDIA
+6769 GSNTYAGDIA
-6779 INNVSAKTMSFD
+6779 IGAVKAKTMSFD
-6791 AKGELK
+6791 ATGVLT
-6797 LPDLNVAESVILR
+6797 LPDLQVAESVILR
-6810 GGTITGEITQVPSGP
+6810 GGTVTAGITQIPSGP
-6825 NPLQLTLAG
+6825 NPLQLTLTG
-6834 GRGAVGTRATV
+6834 GRGSVGTLATLT
-6845 SVDAPAGLEIGDLF
+6845 VDAPAGIEIGDLF
-6859 FVDTLLDTTA
+6859 FIDTTIDTTA
-6869 ENVSIANAFVPGS
+6869 ENVSIENAFVPGS
-6882 LRLMSPLQTLL
+6882 LRLTTPLQSLL
-6893 FDNRSPLP
+6893 YDNRSPLP
-6901 QYNANVQFYE
+6901 QYNSNVQFFQPTYT
-6911 QSLAF
+6911 
-6916 DLDLQGFAST
+6916 FALGLEGYASI
-6926 SNAFV
+6926 SDAYV
-6931 VQYNVSAD
+6931 VQYNVSPD
-6939 STEEADLLEFPG
+6939 STDELQFLEFPG
-6951 AGLVRDTIRTMRS
+6951 AGLVRDTIRVMRNT
-6964 AVDWG
+6964 VDWG
-6969 HEPGTLLWGL
+6969 QGPGTLFWQF
-6979 DLSVDEVDIVYEDD
+6979 DEILPEGSMVYDD
-6993 DVIFI
+6993 EEIIFI
-6998 DDVAYFVGSV
+6998 DDVACFVECVSGW
-7008 RGQGPA
+7008 RPA
-7014 VKLGEQ
+7014 VQLGKL

>member
-1464 AEAGQDD
+1464 AEAGQDG

-3560 IIAGNEIG
+3560 ITAGSEIG

-3584 AAGIA
+3584 AAGVA

-3594 IVVQSVDTTNTAQLS
+3594 IVVQSVDKTNTAQLS
-3609 GAATV
+3609 GAATI
-3614 SSAALAIN
+3614 SSAALAVN
-3622 AHTIHS
+3622 AHAIHS

-3633 IVGAAGGFGLAA
+3633 VVGAAGGFGLAA

-3658 YINGATVSV
+3658 YINGATISV

-3682 ADATGVSLGLT
+3682 ADATGVVLGLA

-3718 GATSNQG
+3718 GATSSQG
-3725 VNIGTSG
+3725 VNIGTSV

-3766 VADGD
+3766 VADGS

-3778 EMNNAN
+3778 EMNNAD
-3784 IYTANAIN
+3784 IYTTNAIN

-3798 SAATT
+3798 GAATT

-3828 VSNNVLG
+3828 VSNDVLG

-3844 SIGSEITRGR
+3844 SIGSEITRGK

-3878 TSSAITTVSGSTIN
+3878 TSSAMTTVSGSTIN

-3908 SKSSGL
+3908 SKSSGFV
-3914 AIGLIAAG
+3914 IGGLIAAG
-3922 SNNALSKSNTET
+3922 SNNALSKSNIDT
-3934 ITAVTNMNGIT
+3934 IAAVTNMNGIT

-3981 TTSRTEAYA
+3981 TTSRTDAYA

-4008 VDINATHTANFGGT
+4008 VDVNATHTANFGGT

-4067 NVFNRFRNSSGAI
+4067 NVLNRFRNSSGAV

-4112 TEANVGNNAD
+4112 TEANIGDDAD
-4122 IRLLALGAGVSDLRI
+4122 IRLLALAAGVSDLHI

-4165 LAAIQNA
+4165 LAAAQNA

-4194 NNARMEGRASA
+4194 NNAIMEGRASA

-4264 SGDRFTKE
+4264 TGDSFTKE

-4305 INASVNQGTTDNTN
+4305 INAAVNQGTTDNSN

-4395 HGLVATGLQKYKSL
+4395 HGFVATGLQKYKSL

-4414 QGCTPTLVSCIVV
+4414 DGCTPTLVSCIVV

-4435 ITRSSIT
+4435 ITRSTIT
-4442 PDNSII
+4442 PDNSVI

-4516 AETEVQLSGVTTGFT
+4516 AETETQLSGVTTGFT

-4538 SSLSGS
+4538 SSLSDS
-4544 IAGAYNNGSANDHE
+4544 IAGAYDNGTSSDYK
-4558 SYVTAVRSAAASLT
+4558 SYVSAIQTAAASLT
-4572 SYTSA
+4572 AYTSA
-4577 VTTINTTPATIQ
+4577 VTTINTTPATIT
-4589 VSDGNGGFNTVNNPA
+4589 DPGDNTKTITNPA
-4604 LLVAP
+4604 RSTAP
-4609 YTTAVTLVNT
+4609 YTTSVTLVNN
-4619 YNGYNS
+4619 YNTYNS

-4638 TTINTNIA
+4638 TTINTTIT
-4646 ANTTLQS
+4646 ANDTLQS
-4653 EINGL
+4653 DINGL

-4664 PGSTSAQVSTAQTQ
+4664 PGSTPAQVSTAQTQ
-4678 ITSKLNAIVTN
+4678 ITSKLNVIVSN
-4689 NTAIKTATNN
+4689 NTTIKTATSN

-4711 VNLTTTANGG
+4711 VNLTTTANGSAVTTG
-4721 TAIVKDPLASFGS
+4721 TVINTNLDIVA
-4734 LSYNLVAVDRAKTFV
+4734 NAKTFV
-4749 NDWDVALGTVNSTI
+4749 NAWDGALGTVNSTI
-4763 STRVTT
+4763 STHVTV

-4802 NNASTTPAAAPTIPL
+4802 NAASTTLASAPTIPL
-4817 IEVDDVAARLGN
+4817 IEVHDVAARLGN

-4927 DIAFP
+4927 SIAYTAAQR
-4932 LGLAPP
+4932 GLAPP
-4938 DLIVDGVINNIEG
+4938 DLIVNGVVNNIEG

-4986 VNGFNHIGG
+4986 VNGFNHTGG

-5002 PINSAEAG
+5002 PTNAAERG

-5041 NLSAIPTLTA
+5041 TLGASPSLTA
-5051 LNPMDI
+5051 LNPADI
-5057 GVYESAITIAFTTYR
+5057 GVSQSMIDTAFTTYR
-5072 NSLTAGNSPSE
+5072 NSLTAGGSPAE
-5083 TTQVPNVYG
+5083 NVTVQNAHNKNI
-5092 ESFTLNFNPTGLNTT
+5092 TLNFNPTGLNTT
-5107 ELKAAITEYKA
+5107 ELKAAITEYNA
-5118 AIVLDPSANPMYVIP
+5118 AIVLDPSANPMFVI
-5133 VTTGGERQLI
+5133 TGGGEQQLI
-5143 NIKDYLSGTGITP
+5143 NIKDFLSGTGITP
-5156 RLEFAV
+5156 RLEFAIL
-5162 SDANTYKSDSGANGL
+5162 DADIYKTDSAANGL
-5177 AYQVVRSLTDD
+5177 AYQVIGSLTDN

-5280 PDGDAPSQVS
+5280 PDGNAPSQVS

-5299 YVPGNSTGAIQIATQ
+5299 YVPGSSTGTIQIATQ
-5314 TGMLSTTTGLP
+5314 TGTLSTTTGLP
-5325 SYSGTALV
+5325 SYIGTPLA
-5333 FSADGST
+5333 FNADGST
-5340 SSDGND
+5340 SSDSND
-5346 RNASYIT
+5346 RNATYVT
-5353 TSNLR
+5353 TSDLR
-5358 YIWTTA
+5358 YIWTTS
-5364 TEYRLQ
+5364 TDYRYKVNVQ
-5370 TTVTTKDRQLFG
+5370 TKSQQLFG
-5382 SSALSID
+5382 SSALEID
-5389 FDTNFNSIGAPNVLS
+5389 SSTNFSSIGAPAELINSRL
-5404 AVRVADG
+5404 ADG
-5411 TYLSQVNTPTG
+5411 TYLSQDTTPNGRTQFIATDGNVVYSDGTRVNGTG
-5422 TTTFINDG
+5422 SST
-5430 SGNPAILVTSPTN
+5430 PAILITATTN
-5443 YVETPNTDSLVAPY
+5443 YSALQNSTINGDPLVT
-5457 QLVEGD
+5457 GD

-5470 SSYTQTGQSSRSCNW
+5470 SSYSQTGQSSRKCNW

-5492 SVTTTYLLDQY
+5492 TVTTNYLLDQY
-5503 YTTIKTS
+5503 YTTIKTF
-5510 SLKADNPIGINFIGY
+5510 SLKANNPIDINFIGY
-5525 NTAKVEV
+5525 NSAGVQV
-5532 TSPSNVTLNGQVSAR
+5532 TSPSNVTLNGPISAR
-5547 NGDVLIAA
+5547 NGDVEIAA
-5555 TGSGHSIISND
+5555 TGAGHSIISND
-5566 PGALITGRR
+5566 SGALLTGRR
-5575 ISLEAGASVGAS
+5575 ISLEAAASVGAS
-5587 SGAAV
+5587 SGAAI
-5592 QLRMDGVASGNGAL
+5592 QLRMDGVDSGNGAL

-5622 VVVQKVTAAGNPEAD
+5622 IVIERVTAAGDPVAG

-5643 TVGTDIKSAQVGQFF
+5643 TVGTDIKSAQNNQSFNPVA
-5658 TPTTDTAPLIQ
+5658 PVSTTIPAPKKNALIN
-5669 APRVRLVAGN
+5669 APRVRLFAGN

-5684 IANPLMVN
+5684 LTDPLTVN
-5692 TGYSLGSRFFGNNVD
+5692 TGNSLGSRVFGDDVD
-5707 PDPYYGLTVLAS
+5707 PDPHYGLTVLAA

-5724 SSASWGNTS
+5724 RSEDWGVASLN
-5733 QAWTGNEDGTMLVDQ
+5733 AWAGNEDGTMLVDQ
-5748 VVSLGGDILLR
+5748 IVSLGGDILLR

-5783 YWNSL
+5783 YWNAL
-5788 GLVEGTTEN
+5788 GLIEGSDEN
-5797 AEKVAF
+5797 KAKVAL
-5803 VKATFEQGRNVD
+5803 VKETYEQARNIN
-5815 YQTYWKMR
+5815 YQSYWEVR
-5823 STQAD
+5823 ATQAD
-5828 GGETY
+5828 GG
-5833 NPAFDF
+5833 
-5839 ELDELSDMYQA
+5839 L
-5850 LLRVGADIAS
+5850 
-5860 YEQEQTNIY
+5860 
-5869 HALHATVGDLTQ
+5869 
-5881 TYEAGYGGLPDYDD
+5881 
-5895 YWAIRQTQS
+5895 
-5904 DRGEVY
+5904 VY
-5910 DSNHQY
+5910 DPSFQVIIEPLSQNY
-5916 TVDPDSALYQRLVAA
+5916 AA
-5931 NINVATYEADQ
+5931 
-5942 TARYHALNAEVGTLT
+5942 
-5957 TTYVS
+5957 
-5962 GYQGKAHY
+5962 
-5970 DDYWQMRQSQPDSGA
+5970 
-5985 TYNPTFEVTLNTD
+5985 
-5998 SRTYQTLV
+5998 LV
-6006 EQGVDIGA
+6006 EQGVDIVA
-6014 YEDQL
+6014 YQDRV

-6024 ALHNEVGGLTATYDT
+6024 ASHANIGELTVTYDDS
-6039 GYRYVLADNPD
+6039 YVYALDDNPD
-6050 DEAALLN
+6050 DEAALLT

-6089 VKGRTVT
+6089 VSGNNVF
-6096 LEAGVGI
+6096 LEAGVSI
-6103 GETLNRD
+6103 GETLDRD
-6110 PNVANSGGIDIPGG
+6110 PNIAKSGGIDIPGG
-6124 LAPSA
+6124 LLPSQ

-6432 LLSKTDVVINGPV
+6432 LLSQTDVVINGPV